1 MQIRKKKNVAWGIL
15 FEFEKGYEVAVV
27 WVILLTVIQ
36 SVHYGITK
44 WFLK

>member
-1 MQIRKKKNVAWGIL
+1 MQIRKKNVACGIL

-36 SVHYGITK
+36 SDHYGITK

>member
-1 MQIRKKKNVAWGIL
+1 MQIREKKCTMWYSIQ
-15 FEFEKGYEVAVV
+15 FEKGYEVAIV

-36 SVHYGITK
+36 SVHKGITK